1 MSPSHH
7 TDVVD
12 TACQTL
18 ADALPDPKPDQIRLD
33 SSSLPLAAECEGFG
47 YVHEIGTA
55 MSEIIDPPSTA
66 SADDTATTAPD
77 NAIQRLKPN
86 AVGLIGVLFMAV
98 ATAAPI
104 TAMVGNV
111 PIAVGF
117 GNGAFAPAAFIVATI
132 VLTLFAIGYAAM
144 SKHITA
150 TGAFY
155 GYVSYGLGRIVGL
168 AAGLLTALAYMVF
181 EASLIGIFSFFGN
194 DLFKTFFHVSVP
206 WIAFAVVMLAV
217 NALLTYFD
225 IDLAAR
231 VLGVFLITEVVM
243 LSLMALSVLFT
254 GGGPQGWSF
263 GSLNPINGFHGLS
276 GVVPGPNGGTLA
288 VAGSAGVGL
297 FFAFWSWVGFESSA
311 MYGEESKNPKK
322 IIPIAILS
330 SVIGIGVF
338 YILISWLAIVGTGPQ
353 NAIALAQDSTT
364 AGDIFFNP
372 VHQHLGVWAVDLFKI
387 LLMTG
392 SFACG
397 MAFHN
402 CAARYIYAIGREN
415 VIPGMRKT
423 IGATHPVHGSPHFAG
438 LAQTVFATV
447 VVLFF
452 AFTHRDP
459 YTGLYGLMAL
469 LGTTAILIVQAL
481 AAFAVIAYFHVM
493 NQHPETANWF
503 RTFLAPLLGGV
514 GMLYVIYLLA
524 KNASFA
530 AGSASTDWVFGAIP
544 YVVGVVGIGGVLLAV
559 CLKFKSPQRY
569 SELGRTVLEEAHER

>member
-1 MSPSHH
+1 MS
-7 TDVVD
+7 D
-12 TACQTL
+12 
-18 ADALPDPKPDQIRLD
+18 
-33 SSSLPLAAECEGFG
+33 
-47 YVHEIGTA
+47 
-55 MSEIIDPPSTA
+55 IIDPPTA
-66 SADDTATTAPD
+66 DAGSAPATRGDTV
-77 NAIQRLKPN
+77 QRLKPN

-117 GNGAFAPAAFIVATI
+117 GNGAYAPAGYFVATI

-155 GYVSYGLGRIVGL
+155 GYISHGLGRIVGL
-168 AAGLLTALAYMVF
+168 GAGFLTTMAYMVF
-181 EASLIGIFSFFGN
+181 EASLIGIFAFFAN
-194 DLFKTFFHVSVP
+194 DTFNSLFHLNVSWVV
-206 WIAFAVVMLAV
+206 FAIGMLVVNLV
-217 NALLTYFD
+217 LTYFD
-225 IDLAAR
+225 INLAAR
-231 VLGVFLITEVVM
+231 VLGVFLITEIIM
-243 LSLMALSVLFT
+243 LSLMAFSVLFT
-254 GGGPQGWSF
+254 GGGPQGWSWE
-263 GSLNPINGFHGLS
+263 SLNPLNGFTSLS
-276 GVVPGPNGGTLA
+276 GSVTGPDGKVLA
-288 VAGSAGVGL
+288 VAGSAGIGL

-322 IIPIAILS
+322 IIPIAVIS
-330 SVIGIGVF
+330 SVVGIGLF
-338 YILISWLAIVGTGPQ
+338 YIFISWMAIVGTGPQ

-364 AGDIFFNP
+364 AGDIFFGP
-372 VHQHLGVWAVDLFKI
+372 VGQHLGTWAVDMFKI

-402 CAARYIYAIGREN
+402 CAARYIYALGREN

-423 IGATHPVHGSPHFAG
+423 LGATHSLHGPPHIAG
-438 LAQTVFATV
+438 LAQTIFATV

-452 AFTHRDP
+452 AITGRDP

-481 AAFAVIAYFHVM
+481 AAFAVIAYFHVGKH
-493 NQHPETANWF
+493 HPETAHWF
-503 RTFLAPLLGGV
+503 RTFTAPLLGGI
-514 GMLYVIYLLA
+514 GMLYVIYLLG

-530 AGSASTDWVFGAIP
+530 AGSAATDWVFTIIP
-544 YVVGVVGIGGVLLAV
+544 YVVGVVGVSGILLAV
-559 CLKFKSPQRY
+559 YLKAKSPQKY
-569 SELGRTVLEEAHER
+569 SELGRIVLEEAHER